1 MDLSLNILTC
11 KTRVLNLSTGASVPV
26 SRNKSNNGW
35 NRIGKEWVMSKKCL
49 AHCATCNEGLNCKLS
64 NWTIT
69 LTARLHWKCLCI
81 YWICSHKKFRRE
93 CLLLYSFCSWRNKAM
108 IHLVAISDHLHLY
121 QDGQDPATMFNHY
134 RKAKFAD
141 FEESLAAVSL
151 SSFALD

>member
-1 MDLSLNILTC
+1 
-11 KTRVLNLSTGASVPV
+11 
-26 SRNKSNNGW
+26 
-35 NRIGKEWVMSKKCL
+35 
-49 AHCATCNEGLNCKLS
+49 
-64 NWTIT
+64 
-69 LTARLHWKCLCI
+69 
-81 YWICSHKKFRRE
+81 
-93 CLLLYSFCSWRNKAM
+93 M